1 MMPRSTLAL
10 PASMHAAAR
19 EHLFPG
25 DGLEAAAIILCS
37 RTPGPRLKL
46 LGKRLIL
53 VPHPECSI
61 RTEDLL
67 SWPGHY
73 IEQAID
79 EGEAEDLVAI
89 LIHSHP
95 GGFLGFSDQD
105 DTSDAV
111 TIPALFAAYGDL
123 HGSAVMIPCGRIC
136 ARLYTSGN
144 RAEDVELVTI
154 AGNDLHYYWHGAQGT
169 RPMAF
174 TEQMTREINRLSAAV
189 IGASGTGSITTE
201 QLARLWFGNI
211 ALIDFDRIEHK
222 NLNRILNSTLADAD
236 SKRLKVDVMVE
247 AIEKFRGAG
256 SAVGIAH
263 SISSREGVLAASQA
277 DVIFCCAD
285 TLEARYMA
293 DLIGAAFLI
302 PVIDVGVVI
311 PTRSCAKAG
320 TAVADAMGRIDY
332 VQPGRSTLRS
342 RGLYTPES
350 LRAEYL
356 RLNDPEAHRRELAE
370 GYIKGTHE
378 EAPSVITL
386 NMRAASACVNEFVAR
401 AFPYRHEPNGKF
413 ARTMFSLAALEEEFE
428 SESSFQIDV
437 EAPLSRGDL
446 EPLLGLPALKA
457 PSAKD
462 QK

>member
-1 MMPRSTLAL
+1 
-10 PASMHAAAR
+10 
-19 EHLFPG
+19 
-25 DGLEAAAIILCS
+25 
-37 RTPGPRLKL
+37 
-46 LGKRLIL
+46 
-53 VPHPECSI
+53 
-61 RTEDLL
+61 
-67 SWPGHY
+67 
-73 IEQAID
+73 
-79 EGEAEDLVAI
+79 
-89 LIHSHP
+89 
-95 GGFLGFSDQD
+95 
-105 DTSDAV
+105 
-111 TIPALFAAYGDL
+111 
-123 HGSAVMIPCGRIC
+123 
-136 ARLYTSGN
+136 
-144 RAEDVELVTI
+144 
-154 AGNDLHYYWHGAQGT
+154 
-169 RPMAF
+169 MAF

-189 IGASGTGSITTE
+189 IGASGTGSITIE
-201 QLARLWFGNI
+201 QLARLGVGKTT
-211 ALIDFDRIEHK
+211 LIDFDRIEHK

-256 SAVGIAH
+256 SAEGIAH
-263 SISSREGVLAASQA
+263 SISTREGVLAASQA

-311 PTRSCAKAG
+311 PTRACAKSG
-320 TAVADAMGRIDY
+320 TAVADVMGRIDY
-332 VQPGRSTLRS
+332 IQPGRSTLRS

-356 RLNDPEAHRRELAE
+356 RFNDPEAHRRELAE

-413 ARTMFSLAALEEEFE
+413 ARTTFSLAALEEDFE
-428 SESSFQIDV
+428 AESSFQVDAD
-437 EAPLSRGDL
+437 APLSRGDL

-457 PSAKD
+457 LRAKEE
-462 QK
+462 K